1 MLRKLWLSI
10 FLTLLTLVNLGTVI
24 LNRPGSALA
33 QPPSLIPPLDGGEA
47 GGVTVQAALGTG
59 FTYQGRLT
67 DANGPVNAACDFQ
80 FSLYDA
86 ANGGSQVGS
95 TQTVANVIVSGGL
108 FTVQLNGGGEFGPTA
123 FAGEARW
130 LQIATRC
137 PAGSG
142 NFTLFDPRQSLT
154 AAPYALFSR
163 STGALNGYSV
173 SSAAPAGGQVLKWN
187 GSQWSPQ
194 PLGVTMVFTS
204 GQGNPSVPSS
214 LDFLAPPVQVAVT
227 NGQKVAVH
235 SGKAMGS
242 TLVTGGLAL
251 TVYNCYRP
259 VGGSIVSVGQ
269 SIFGVRVATGTRV
282 PISLSTV
289 IEGLNGTYEVG
300 LCGYSNNPSSW
311 NDNGYG
317 YTTALVSN

>member
-1 MLRKLWLSI
+1 MLTKSSSLS
-10 FLTLLTLVNLGTVI
+10 LVIVLMAAI
-24 LNRPGSALA
+24 
-33 QPPSLIPPLDGGEA
+33 IA
-47 GGVTVQAALGTG
+47 GGVAGAGVTAVLAQGGLETQAALGTG

-204 GQGNPSVPSS
+204 GTGFNPGSS
-214 LDFLAPPVQVAVT
+214 LNKIGPQATVT
-227 NGQKVAVH
+227 VISGQKV
-235 SGKAMGS
+235 
-242 TLVTGGLAL
+242 LVTSHKA
-251 TVYNCYRP
+251 V
-259 VGGSIVSVGQ
+259 GSIIYASGGIGLNLWICYKQLPNGTLTQVGT
-269 SIFGVRVATGTRV
+269 GVQNLRV
-282 PISLSTV
+282 PQNTRALFGLSAV

-300 LCGYSNNPSSW
+300 LCGYTSDFSTW